1 MKKLFIQFYLL
12 LFVCF
17 LVMSLLV
24 GLVYKFTA
32 ERAGKQSCG
41 GISRN
46 SLRIRYSEL
55 FIKSSSD

>member
-24 GLVYKFTA
+24 GLVCTNLPPNA
-32 ERAGKQSCG
+32 QAN
-41 GISRN
+41 SRWM
-46 SLRIRYSEL
+46 I
-55 FIKSSSD
+55 

>member
-24 GLVYKFTA
+24 GLVYKLIRH
-32 ERAGKQSCG
+32 EINEG
-41 GISRN
+41 GSVR
-46 SLRIRYSEL
+46 
-55 FIKSSSD
+55 

>member
-24 GLVYKFTA
+24 WLVYKFTD
-32 ERAGKQSCG
+32 ELAGKQSLDYLM
-41 GISRN
+41 N
-46 SLRIRYSEL
+46 SSLYLMRS
-55 FIKSSSD
+55 

>member
-32 ERAGKQSCG
+32 ERAGKQFAVSDAQ
-41 GISRN
+41 
-46 SLRIRYSEL
+46 RIA
-55 FIKSSSD
+55 

>member
-24 GLVYKFTA
+24 GLV
-32 ERAGKQSCG
+32 
-41 GISRN
+41 
-46 SLRIRYSEL
+46 
-55 FIKSSSD
+55 

>member
-24 GLVYKFTA
+24 G
-32 ERAGKQSCG
+32 
-41 GISRN
+41 
-46 SLRIRYSEL
+46 
-55 FIKSSSD
+55 

>member
-24 GLVYKFTA
+24 GLKIVQIYRQRGQA
-32 ERAGKQSCG
+32 VAG
-41 GISRN
+41 
-46 SLRIRYSEL
+46 
-55 FIKSSSD
+55 

>member
-24 GLVYKFTA
+24 GLVY
-32 ERAGKQSCG
+32 
-41 GISRN
+41 
-46 SLRIRYSEL
+46 
-55 FIKSSSD
+55 